1 MYDKKQPIDYKF
13 KEDITLADLQEYV
26 DSTYNQHYS
35 QGKYQ
40 ATDMIVDAGFGE
52 GFCIGNIMKYAMRFG
67 KKNGKSDQDLM
78 KIIHY
83 TIIAL
88 YVNNKEEQND

>member
-1 MYDKKQPIDYKF
+1 MYDRKEPIDYKF

-52 GFCIGNIMKYAMRFG
+52 GFLYWQYNEICYALRKERQQ
-67 KKNGKSDQDLM
+67 KKRAS
-78 KIIHY
+78 
-83 TIIAL
+83 
-88 YVNNKEEQND
+88 

>member
-1 MYDKKQPIDYKF
+1 MYDRKQPIDYKF
-13 KEDITLADLQEYV
+13 KENITLADLQEYV

-52 GFCIGNIMKYAMRFG
+52 GFCIGNIMKYAMRYG
-67 KKNGKSDQDLM
+67 KKDDKRKELL

-83 TIIAL
+83 AMIAL
-88 YVNNKEEQND
+88 YINDQ

>member
-1 MYDKKQPIDYKF
+1 MYDKKEPIDYKF
-13 KEDITLADLQEYV
+13 KEDITLADLKEYV

-52 GFCIGNIMKYAMRFG
+52 GFCIGNIMKYAMRYG
-67 KKNGKSDQDLM
+67 KKDSKKKELL

-83 TIIAL
+83 AMIAL
-88 YVNNKEEQND
+88 YVNDQ

>member
-1 MYDKKQPIDYKF
+1 MYDKKEPIDYKF
-13 KEDITLADLQEYV
+13 KEDITLADLKEYV

-35 QGKYQ
+35 RGKYQ

-52 GFCIGNIMKYAMRFG
+52 GFCIGNIMKYAMRYG
-67 KKNGKSDQDLM
+67 KKDSKKKELL

-83 TIIAL
+83 AMIAL
-88 YVNNKEEQND
+88 YINDQ

>member
-1 MYDKKQPIDYKF
+1 MYDKKEPIDYKF
-13 KEDITLADLQEYV
+13 KEDITLADLKEYV

-52 GFCIGNIMKYAMRFG
+52 GFCIGNIMKYAMRYG
-67 KKNGKSDQDLM
+67 KKDSKKKELL

-83 TIIAL
+83 AMIAL
-88 YVNNKEEQND
+88 YINDQ

>member
-1 MYDKKQPIDYKF
+1 MYDKKEPIDYKF
-13 KEDITLADLQEYV
+13 KEDITLADLKEYV

-35 QGKYQ
+35 RGKYQ

-52 GFCIGNIMKYAMRFG
+52 GFCIGNIMKYAMRYG
-67 KKNGKSDQDLM
+67 KKDSKKKELF

-83 TIIAL
+83 AMIAL
-88 YVNNKEEQND
+88 YINDQ